1 MINSNIL
8 PYNLLEVGS
17 KYTKQ
22 SLSFILSEPNL
33 KTVREGIFHSK
44 KNKYI
49 LFFVDLVK
57 TGREERFHFNDYFED
72 DYFHWDSQTTQHINS
87 PRIQLIVNKEVEVFL
102 FTRINQKVKSQVQ
115 PFIYCGRLEYSDYNP
130 NTSKPVHIISTSI
143 DYDETTQN
151 QNLIDIYNW
160 KPEMIGKSSTN
171 NDYLVKKQLS
181 RPKGEQKKPNYTE
194 RRGLVTSRVGQGWY
208 RQEILKKWGNKCSI
222 TGCSLTEILISS
234 HIKGWSECNEDERL
248 DIDNGIL
255 LSPHIDSLF
264 DKHLISFEDDGSII
278 ISDKISKEDLVILG
292 VSNLIRLK
300 VDDGMKKYLKHHRNK
315 FTNKNKL

>member
-1 MINSNIL
+1 MIDTLIL
-8 PYNLLEVGS
+8 GNHYSKKDLSLIFDEKGLLTS
-17 KYTKQ
+17 
-22 SLSFILSEPNL
+22 
-33 KTVREGIFHSK
+33 REGIFSSK
-44 KNKYI
+44 TLNFY

-57 TGREERFHFNDYFED
+57 EGKEDRFHFNDYFD
-72 DYFHWDSQTTQHINS
+72 GDLFHWDSQTTQHINT
-87 PRIQLIVNKEVEVFL
+87 PRIQKIVNKEFPILL
-102 FTRINQKVKSQVQ
+102 FTRIHPKVKSQTQ
-115 PFIYCGRLEYSDYNP
+115 PFVYCGRLEYIEHDE
-130 NTSKPVHIISTSI
+130 NTTRPIHIVYQSL

-151 QNLIDIYNW
+151 QYLIDIYNW
-160 KPEMIGKSSTN
+160 KPELVGRTSSN
-171 NDYLVKKQLS
+171 NVYLVKKQIS

-248 DIDNGIL
+248 DVDNGIL
-255 LSPHIDSLF
+255 LSPDIDSLF

-278 ISDKISKEDLVILG
+278 ISDKVSKQDLNILGISK
-292 VSNLIRLK
+292 SIRLK

-315 FTNKNKL
+315 FTNKINL

>member
-1 MINSNIL
+1 MINSNIQL
-8 PYNLLEVGS
+8 SNLLELGS

-160 KPEMIGKSSTN
+160 KPESIGRTTSN
-171 NDYLVKKQLS
+171 NVYLVKKQIS
-181 RPKGEQKKPNYTE
+181 KPKGEQKKPNYTE

-208 RQEILKKWGNKCSI
+208 RQEILKKWVNKCSI

-248 DIDNGIL
+248 DVDNGIL

-264 DKHLISFEDDGSII
+264 DKHLISFEDDGTIM
-278 ISDKISKEDLVILG
+278 ISDKVSKKDLDILG
-292 VSNLIRLK
+292 VSKSIRLK
-300 VDDGMKKYLKHHRNK
+300 VDDGMKKYLQHHRNK
-315 FTNKNKL
+315 FSNKNNL

>member
-1 MINSNIL
+1 MSQNLIL
-8 PYNLLEVGS
+8 GNYYSKKDLSLIFEEKGLLS
-17 KYTKQ
+17 
-22 SLSFILSEPNL
+22 S
-33 KTVREGIFHSK
+33 REGIFSNDTFHS
-44 KNKYI
+44 Y

-57 TGREERFHFNDYFED
+57 EGKEDRFHFNDYFD
-72 DYFHWDSQTTQHINS
+72 GDIFHWDSQTTQHINT
-87 PRIQLIVNKEVEVFL
+87 PRIQKIVNKELPILL
-102 FTRINQKVKSQVQ
+102 FTRVHPKVKSQTQ
-115 PFIYCGRLEYSDYNP
+115 PFVYCGRLEYIEHDE
-130 NTSKPVHIISTSI
+130 NTTRPIHIVYQSL

-171 NDYLVKKQLS
+171 NVYLVKKQIS

-248 DIDNGIL
+248 DVDNGIL
-255 LSPHIDSLF
+255 LTPHIDSLF
-264 DKHLISFEDDGSII
+264 DKHLISFEDDGSIM
-278 ISDKISKEDLVILG
+278 ISEKVSKQDLDILG
-292 VSNLIRLK
+292 VSKSIRLK
-300 VDDGMKKYLKHHRNK
+300 VDDGMKKYLKHHRNR
-315 FTNKNKL
+315 FNKKV

>member
-1 MINSNIL
+1 MNENLIL
-8 PYNLLEVGS
+8 GNFYSKKDLSLIFNEKGLLS
-17 KYTKQ
+17 
-22 SLSFILSEPNL
+22 S
-33 KTVREGIFHSK
+33 REGIFSNDTFHS
-44 KNKYI
+44 Y

-57 TGREERFHFNDYFED
+57 EGKEDRFHFNDYFD
-72 DYFHWDSQTTQHINS
+72 GDIFHWDSQTTQHINT
-87 PRIQLIVNKEVEVFL
+87 PRIQKIVNKNLPILL
-102 FTRINQKVKSQVQ
+102 FTRIYPKVKSQTQ
-115 PFIYCGRLEYSDYNP
+115 PFIYCGRLEYIEHDE
-130 NTSKPVHIISTSI
+130 NTTRPIHIVYQSL

-171 NDYLVKKQLS
+171 NVYLVKKQIS

-248 DIDNGIL
+248 DPNNGIL
-255 LSPHIDSLF
+255 LSPNIDSLF

-278 ISDKISKEDLVILG
+278 ISEKVSKQDLDILG
-292 VSNLIRLK
+292 VSKSIRLN

-315 FTNKNKL
+315 FNNKV

>member
-222 TGCSLTEILISS
+222 TRCSLTEILISS

-248 DIDNGIL
+248 DVDNGIL

-278 ISDKISKEDLVILG
+278 ISERVSKQDLDILG
-292 VSNLIRLK
+292 VSKSIKLK
-300 VDDGMKKYLKHHRNK
+300 VDDGMKKYLKHHRNR
-315 FTNKNKL
+315 FNNKI